1 MHIYSTIKLWDT
13 NKGLNVKTLKGHTYS
28 VLCLCLLKN
37 GYFASGSADTHIKIW
52 TIEADSASRCIKTFS
67 GHSNSINSLCLIND
81 HLASASNDKTI
92 KIWSMNGDLIRTLT
106 GHKDYVVTL
115 CPLSEYLL
123 ASGSLD
129 SYIKIFDLQ
138 TGEVIKNI
146 TDHFDWITCL
156 ALFKNS
162 KYFASSSN
170 DDTIKIWSL

>member
-1 MHIYSTIKLWDT
+1 
-13 NKGLNVKTLKGHTYS
+13 
-28 VLCLCLLKN
+28 LKN
-37 GYFASGSADTHIKIW
+37 GYIASGSADTHIKIW
-52 TIEADSASRCIKTFS
+52 SIEADPASTKSVKTFT

-81 HLASASNDKTI
+81 NLLASASNDKTI

-106 GHKDYVVTL
+106 GHKDYVATI

-129 SYIKIFDLQ
+129 SVIKIFDLQ
-138 TGEVIKNI
+138 TGEVIKNL
-146 TDHFDWITCL
+146 TDHFDWVTSL
-156 ALFKNS
+156 ALFKNG